1 MYFVGVGIGLIA
13 VYFFFGDRD
22 LDNWTPQSRVMNG
35 IDSAE
40 VKISERAL
48 CQMSCLNLKANEI
61 DSVRALAKVNFSES
75 SPQKKP
81 CPIYRLS
88 SQWRTRDYQLF
99 YELCEIEEKAEL
111 ISVIQI
117 GKTCDCPQ

>member
-1 MYFVGVGIGLIA
+1 
-13 VYFFFGDRD
+13 
-22 LDNWTPQSRVMNG
+22 
-35 IDSAE
+35 
-40 VKISERAL
+40 
-48 CQMSCLNLKANEI
+48 LNLKANEI